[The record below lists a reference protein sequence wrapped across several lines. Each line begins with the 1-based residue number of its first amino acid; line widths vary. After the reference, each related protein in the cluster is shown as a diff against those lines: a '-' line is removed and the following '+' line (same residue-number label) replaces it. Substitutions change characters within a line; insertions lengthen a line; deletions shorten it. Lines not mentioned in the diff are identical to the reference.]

1 MRQNKIKMKKKKKKN
16 ARYQLKLKSKKKKAV
31 KSARIKNE
39 KTKKMRETYVYRIAH
54 NHFKKNWRY
63 RTKLLKVES
72 VCMYTGVLE
81 KSTRRSNESQIITSP
96 VSDKSDNLNLGFK
109 ILEFKFRKFNK
120 NKDDQRLFDDSFNGT
135 LNKFIS
141 MLEVKTKVLLYLL
154 FFLRK
159 KDIIA

>member
-1 MRQNKIKMKKKKKKN
+1 
-16 ARYQLKLKSKKKKAV
+16 
-31 KSARIKNE
+31 
-39 KTKKMRETYVYRIAH
+39 
-54 NHFKKNWRY
+54 
-63 RTKLLKVES
+63 
-72 VCMYTGVLE
+72 MYTGVLE